1 MRLPKTF
8 SRLCWLGL
16 TFLRLAVGNSQ
27 DAMQALNSA
36 SLFLLRLEQPG
47 LTGYDDIILAILLDE
62 LAALR

>member
-1 MRLPKTF
+1 
-8 SRLCWLGL
+8 
-16 TFLRLAVGNSQ
+16 
-27 DAMQALNSA
+27 MQALNSA